1 MLATTSNIKS
11 IVIFI
16 MLMIVINN
24 TIYFN
29 TGNLQILTALVC
41 KPCYQY
47 RHHAV
52 IKKLTQMLPNNLPP
66 QSLNLWTKSYG
77 FTI

>member
-11 IVIFI
+11 IVIFV

-29 TGNLQILTALVC
+29 TGNLQILTAFWFVSPATNIGIL
-41 KPCYQY
+41 Q
-47 RHHAV
+47 
-52 IKKLTQMLPNNLPP
+52 L
-66 QSLNLWTKSYG
+66 
-77 FTI
+77 